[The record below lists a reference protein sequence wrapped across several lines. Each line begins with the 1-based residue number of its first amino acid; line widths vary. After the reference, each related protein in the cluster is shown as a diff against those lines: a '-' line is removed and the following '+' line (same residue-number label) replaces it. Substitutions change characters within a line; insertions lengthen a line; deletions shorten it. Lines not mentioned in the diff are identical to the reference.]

1 MRRYIFL
8 LLVCATLW
16 GIYEFAVGGWLYGH
30 HIPKSSVY
38 LTAGALLLLGMS
50 MRLPI
55 GSGAIISALA
65 MLFKFMNHPFY
76 ACHMVA
82 IFLIGVS
89 YDISRILWR
98 RYSSR
103 NYYPVVVGFSTG
115 YLSAI
120 MFSLTITYLVQHP
133 HWVGGLPQVINYI
146 GVQGT
151 MFAIAG
157 TVMVPLGVR
166 LYDKVY
172 GWRWI
177 ALHRPIGW
185 LAISLPWIYSIVR
198 LVRSFG

>member
-1 MRRYIFL
+1 MRGHILL

-38 LTAGALLLLGMS
+38 LTAGALLLLGVS

-55 GSGAIISALA
+55 GSGAIISTIA

-82 IFLIGVS
+82 IFFIGVS

-98 RYSSR
+98 RYSLR
-103 NYYPVVVGFSTG
+103 NYYPVVVGFFTG

-120 MFSLTITYLVQHP
+120 TFSLAITYLFQHP
-133 HWVGGLPQVINYI
+133 HWAGGLPQVINYI

-157 TVMVPLGVR
+157 TVMVPLGMK
-166 LYDKVY
+166 LGDKTY
-172 GWRWI
+172 ELSWI
-177 ALHRPIGW
+177 ALPRPIGW
-185 LAISLPWIYSIVR
+185 FAISLPWIYSIIR
-198 LVRSFG
+198 LVRSF